1 MIEQILIARQPILNS
16 NCDTIGYELLYK
28 DNAGCMP
35 DDFLTDTAAACEV
48 LLNAYTGVLDKGG
61 LRTLPAFMKVN
72 AELLQQDLPDFASDN
87 IVLEITADVPLTEA
101 LFQRVAALSAQGFK
115 IALDAFVWDD
125 AVIPLLEHVDIIRIN
140 TMETKGNQLFQTLE
154 KLEPYKLTLLAS
166 HIETLVEFNRFRKL
180 GFQLFQGF
188 FFAYP
193 EVVPGRQI
201 NGSELIMVELL
212 AELNNPD
219 ATPEQLDRIIS
230 KDPRLAVKVLKI
242 VNSATFSLQRSISTI
257 SEAII
262 LLGLQELKRWA
273 LIVSM
278 SGNLVDVPDELCR
291 ELLIRAKMCEH
302 LAKDYHSESG
312 LGFLVG
318 ILSGADALFSIPMD
332 EVCQHIPLSD
342 EVIQALVQRQGDL
355 GLMLNDVINFSR
367 YEWDCLSGRVPET
380 TLLSA
385 QSGAI
390 RWALESQRAAHH

>member
-1 MIEQILIARQPILNS
+1 M
-16 NCDTIGYELLYK
+16 
-28 DNAGCMP
+28 
-35 DDFLTDTAAACEV
+35 
-48 LLNAYTGVLDKGG
+48 
-61 LRTLPAFMKVN
+61 
-72 AELLQQDLPDFASDN
+72 
-87 IVLEITADVPLTEA
+87 
-101 LFQRVAALSAQGFK
+101 
-115 IALDAFVWDD
+115 
-125 AVIPLLEHVDIIRIN
+125 
-140 TMETKGNQLFQTLE
+140 E

-302 LAKDYHSESG
+302 LAKDYQSESG

-318 ILSGADALFSIPMD
+318 ILSGADALFSIPMN

-367 YEWDCLSGRVPET
+367 YEWDCLSGCVPET

-385 QSGAI
+385 QSRRFAG
-390 RWALESQRAAHH
+390 RWKASAPLIAKHPNPNLNRALLRPVYSDPDVAGLTAADNGMSTSYYAAGTDHPDIPHKGRWHEWQVHL